1 MWLLFLFVLVP
12 MIEIALF
19 IKVGGLIG
27 LGWTLAIVL
36 ATAIAGS
43 WLVRQQGLRALN
55 ELRGSF
61 AELRDPTEPIAHGAL
76 IVLAGALL
84 LTPGF
89 FTDAVGLLLMVPPV
103 RVAILRYLSTR
114 VTVQRF
120 SMGPERPAP
129 RTRAPGSDV
138 IDGDFTVVDA
148 EKRAEDAPSGWTRH

>member
-1 MWLLFLFVLVP
+1 MENTMWLLFLFVLVP

-19 IKVGGLIG
+19 IKVGGFLG

-36 ATAIAGS
+36 APAVAGS

-55 ELRGSF
+55 DLRGSF
-61 AELRDPTEPIAHGAL
+61 AELRDPTEPIAHGAMIL
-76 IVLAGALL
+76 FAGALL

-89 FTDAVGLLLMVPPV
+89 FTDAVGLLFLLKPV
-103 RVAILRYLSTR
+103 RAAFLRYLASR

-129 RTRAPGSDV
+129 RSDV
-138 IDGDFTVVDA
+138 IDGDFTVVDP
-148 EKRAEDAPSGWTRH
+148 EKRPQGTPSGWTRH